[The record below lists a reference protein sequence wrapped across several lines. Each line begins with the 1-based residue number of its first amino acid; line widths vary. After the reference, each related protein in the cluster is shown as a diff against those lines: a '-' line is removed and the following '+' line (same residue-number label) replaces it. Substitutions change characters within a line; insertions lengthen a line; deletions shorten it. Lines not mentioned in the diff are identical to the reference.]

1 MDSFRKAVFTLK
13 NIVLIGMPGA
23 GKSTVGV
30 VLAKVMQMDF
40 CDTDLLIQKQTGCA
54 LQKILDTN
62 GLENFLQTESSIVSA
77 LECDRCVIAT
87 GGSVVLSENAMEHLK
102 RIGTVVYLRVSFEA
116 VQKRIHNLATRGIA
130 FSEGQTLSD
139 IYMQRVPLYEKFADI
154 TVECSELDCR
164 LVVERIRESFSK

>member
-1 MDSFRKAVFTLK
+1 MK

-40 CDTDLLIQKQTGCA
+40 CDTDLLIQKQTGRA
-54 LQKILDTN
+54 LQEILDTD
-62 GLENFLQTESSIVSA
+62 GLDSFLQTESSIVST
-77 LECDRCVIAT
+77 LKCEHCVIAT
-87 GGSVVLSENAMEHLK
+87 GGSVVLSEDAMQHLK
-102 RIGTVVYLRVSFEA
+102 QIGTIVYLHVSFEA
-116 VQKRIHNLATRGIA
+116 VQSRIHNLSTRGIA

-139 IYMQRVPLYEKFADI
+139 IYAQRIPLYEKFADL

-164 LVVERIRESFSK
+164 LTVEQIRKNLDK